1 MAEINELYPHSTRRE
16 IIIYPDPVLKQKAKP
31 VEDFNEELKTLAN
44 DMLFTMYQA
53 PGIGLA
59 GPQIGVDKRIFV
71 LDVDFNRSEKNNSDG
86 NNVYD
91 YSETKPKVFINP
103 VFKAVGKEKE
113 KNQEGCLSLPGIYDD
128 VVRFKEIEVEYQDI
142 EGNKHQMN
150 ANGLLAVCIQHE
162 TDHLDGIMFIDRLSQ
177 LKKNFYRKKF
187 QKLKKK

>member
-1 MAEINELYPHSTRRE
+1 L
-16 IIIYPDPVLKQKAKP
+16 AK
-31 VEDFNEELKTLAN
+31 
-44 DMLFTMYQA
+44 
-53 PGIGLA
+53 
-59 GPQIGVDKRIFV
+59 KR
-71 LDVDFNRSEKNNSDG
+71 K
-86 NNVYD
+86 
-91 YSETKPKVFINP
+91 
-103 VFKAVGKEKE
+103 